1 MLQIKRHEPQ
11 RYELI
16 YQGNNMISFFNEDIQ
31 FDLSNKR
38 LIKRW
43 LNVLSNNNNYHIS
56 NLNYIFCSD
65 KYLLDINLKYLKHD
79 YYTDIIT
86 FDNKES
92 DDDDN
97 LVVGD
102 IYISIDTIMLNGVT
116 YGEGF
121 ERELHRVMAHGLL
134 HLTGF
139 DDVSDELQK
148 VMTQQENIAL
158 DLLDVMQ
165 KEVGVNI

>member
-1 MLQIKRHEPQ
+1 MLQIKRHEPK

-43 LNVLSNNNNYHIS
+43 LNVLSNNNNYHTS

-102 IYISIDTIMLNGVT
+102 I
-116 YGEGF
+116 
-121 ERELHRVMAHGLL
+121 
-134 HLTGF
+134 
-139 DDVSDELQK
+139 
-148 VMTQQENIAL
+148 
-158 DLLDVMQ
+158 
-165 KEVGVNI
+165 

>member
-1 MLQIKRHEPQ
+1 M
-11 RYELI
+11 
-16 YQGNNMISFFNEDIQ
+16 
-31 FDLSNKR
+31 
-38 LIKRW
+38 
-43 LNVLSNNNNYHIS
+43 
-56 NLNYIFCSD
+56 
-65 KYLLDINLKYLKHD
+65 
-79 YYTDIIT
+79 
-86 FDNKES
+86 
-92 DDDDN
+92 
-97 LVVGD
+97 VVGD

>member
-1 MLQIKRHEPQ
+1 
-11 RYELI
+11 
-16 YQGNNMISFFNEDIQ
+16 MISFFNEDIQ